1 MEKFYLD
8 VESFLSFDEK
18 QNLFT
23 NEIKLDEPIIGI
35 IGFIY
40 NDRYYNF
47 TIQKF
52 TNESEKENIELF
64 VDQLNRIKKNDMI
77 PIYHWGHAEYN
88 YIKYIQEKY
97 PMINLPDFELI
108 NILDYFRTEPIIV
121 QGVFKFGLKSI
132 GSALYKNGLIKT
144 TWGENDSG
152 LDSMIKFKEICKN
165 NNKKIPIQRFL
176 EIKNIIEYNRIDCQ
190 VLYEIVQL
198 LREKYIN

>member
-1 MEKFYLD
+1 
-8 VESFLSFDEK
+8 
-18 QNLFT
+18 
-23 NEIKLDEPIIGI
+23 
-35 IGFIY
+35 
-40 NDRYYNF
+40 
-47 TIQKF
+47 
-52 TNESEKENIELF
+52 
-64 VDQLNRIKKNDMI
+64 MI

>member
-1 MEKFYLD
+1 
-8 VESFLSFDEK
+8 
-18 QNLFT
+18 
-23 NEIKLDEPIIGI
+23 
-35 IGFIY
+35 
-40 NDRYYNF
+40 
-47 TIQKF
+47 
-52 TNESEKENIELF
+52 
-64 VDQLNRIKKNDMI
+64 
-77 PIYHWGHAEYN
+77 
-88 YIKYIQEKY
+88 
-97 PMINLPDFELI
+97 MINLPDFELI

-132 GSALYKNGLIKT
+132 GSARYKNGLIKT